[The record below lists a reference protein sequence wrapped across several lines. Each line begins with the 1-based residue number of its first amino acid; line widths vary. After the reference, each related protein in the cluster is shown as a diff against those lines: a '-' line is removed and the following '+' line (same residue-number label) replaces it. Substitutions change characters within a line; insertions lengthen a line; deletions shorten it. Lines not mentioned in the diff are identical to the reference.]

1 MKKQQTVG
9 ERANKLWQRLS
20 PLPGGKWL
28 FSKLIGFAIPYTG
41 SIQPRVVSLQP
52 GHAIVNLHDRR
63 RVRNHLKS
71 IHAIAL
77 ANLAE
82 FTTGIATL
90 SGMPQ
95 GSRAILT
102 GLQVEYHKKA
112 RGTLKSE
119 SHSTPP
125 ADAVEQSVVVE
136 AKIYDAWGDC
146 VATGLATW
154 LIGPERVNAKNAN
167 SEQDSSATTRQ
178 GKPTAAKRIR
188 S

>member
-1 MKKQQTVG
+1 MKNTRTVG
-9 ERANKLWQRLS
+9 EQANHLWQRLS
-20 PLPGGKWL
+20 PHPGGKWL
-28 FSKLIGFAIPYTG
+28 FSKLIGYAIPYTG
-41 SIQPRVVSLQP
+41 SVQPRVVSLEP

-90 SGMPQ
+90 SGMPP

-112 RGTLKSE
+112 RGTLKAE
-119 SHSTPP
+119 CKTKPP
-125 ADAVEQSVVVE
+125 AAVEEQSLQVE
-136 AKIYDAWGDC
+136 ARIYNAEGDC
-146 VATGLATW
+146 VATGVATW
-154 LIGPERVNAKNAN
+154 LIGPEKKTVSQKN
-167 SEQDSSATTRQ
+167 
-178 GKPTAAKRIR
+178 
-188 S
+188 

>member
-1 MKKQQTVG
+1 M
-9 ERANKLWQRLS
+9 
-20 PLPGGKWL
+20 
-28 FSKLIGFAIPYTG
+28 
-41 SIQPRVVSLQP
+41 QPRVVSLEP
-52 GHAIVNLHDRR
+52 GHAVVNLHDRR

-90 SGMPQ
+90 SGMPP

-102 GLQVEYHKKA
+102 GLQVDYHKKA
-112 RGTLKSE
+112 RGTLKAE
-119 SHSTPP
+119 CRTQPP
-125 ADAVEQSVVVE
+125 AAVEEQSLQVE
-136 AKIYDAWGDC
+136 AKIYDADGDC

-154 LIGPERVNAKNAN
+154 LIGPKKN
-167 SEQDSSATTRQ
+167 
-178 GKPTAAKRIR
+178 GPKKKRAE